1 MTPNRSVWNH
11 DRGSDNQRGGGHP
24 ACRSAVASSPA
35 ASASNVL
42 VLEHEETPVRAT
54 GCRPSTA
61 GRMPAAPG
69 QFTEGHV
76 PRTFLSRL
84 APFLLVLLFALAAP
98 VCAQQPAG
106 QEPRVRFR
114 AVDVFI
120 DSTNAPL
127 AAYQLEFA
135 VTNGVAKIVGIEGGE
150 HSAFHEA
157 PFYDPRAVQRE
168 RVIIAAFS
176 TNAVSELPTGR
187 TRVATIHLQI
197 NGDSGPAFEFKLSAA
212 AGPNGD
218 RLAAGVS
225 AEERKPQ

>member
-1 MTPNRSVWNH
+1 MGFMERVIRLTLRS
-11 DRGSDNQRGGGHP
+11 RY
-24 ACRSAVASSPA
+24 
-35 ASASNVL
+35 L
-42 VLEHEETPVRAT
+42 LLLLIPV
-54 GCRPSTA
+54 
-61 GRMPAAPG
+61 
-69 QFTEGHV
+69 F
-76 PRTFLSRL
+76 
-84 APFLLVLLFALAAP
+84 FALAVP
-98 VCAQQPAG
+98 LCAQQPAD

-114 AVDVFI
+114 AVDIFV

-150 HSAFHEA
+150 HPAFHEA
-157 PFYDPRAVQRE
+157 PFYDPKAMQRE

-176 TNAVSELPTGR
+176 TNAVSQLPAGR

-197 NGDSGPAFEFKLSAA
+197 TGDSGPEFELKLSAS

-218 RLAAGVS
+218 RVAAGVS